1 MADCSW
7 LVVSILVSYV
17 VGTGASSAQARR
29 IHAYCD
35 NMHSCGMWA
44 SSEEMKVCARQRL
57 VCRLAVNGA
66 GTWKRIIKKE
76 ELNNENPWSSR
87 YTDSSKGIFKIPKRF
102 DSEDLSPSFFRLL

>member
-7 LVVSILVSYV
+7 LVLSILVSCV

-44 SSEEMKVCARQRL
+44 SSEEMKVCARQKL